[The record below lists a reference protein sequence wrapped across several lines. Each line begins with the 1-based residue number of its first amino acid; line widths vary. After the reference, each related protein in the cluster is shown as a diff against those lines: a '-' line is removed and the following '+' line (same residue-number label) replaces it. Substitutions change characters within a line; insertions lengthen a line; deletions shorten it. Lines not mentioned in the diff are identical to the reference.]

1 MCLRRSEAA
10 GIRAGAI
17 SRGRPCKFQGCAGS
31 LVAAGGVSGPSSMMS
46 GWARQLWVPRARFGV
61 ALGSAKGG
69 RAARTQSPGWTHQ
82 RLVVEGGTSRLA
94 VAAFIRLMRPHS
106 RCQLAPA
113 AAGMSQVSRASIGL
127 DGVPA
132 AADAHTATAS
142 TRYVGTRR
150 WGLAVGTSVRK
161 QPPHN

>member
-1 MCLRRSEAA
+1 MA
-10 GIRAGAI
+10 GPSGM
-17 SRGRPCKFQGCAGS
+17 
-31 LVAAGGVSGPSSMMS
+31 VSGW
-46 GWARQLWVPRARFGV
+46 GRQLWVLRARFGV
-61 ALGSAKGG
+61 ALRTSKGG
-69 RAARTQSPGWTHQ
+69 RAAHTQSLGWSHW

-94 VAAFIRLMRPHS
+94 VAAFTRLMRPHS